1 MDLDAWKTLNRL
13 IERAL
18 DLSLDDRTTWL
29 EDLGPEYE
37 AFKPRLRE
45 MLARLESGED
55 SAALG
60 TLPKWD
66 PLLTGERDPAGAAA
80 EGLQVGP
87 YTLTRQLATGGQ
99 GTVWLAER
107 RDGLVDRPVAI
118 KLPAGLGMRRGLAER
133 LARERDILARLTH
146 PHIARLY
153 DAGLS
158 DVGPFLALEYV
169 EGVAIH
175 RHVAEHGLDVT
186 ATLKLAL
193 QVMDAL
199 AYAHGQL
206 VIHRDIKPS
215 NVLVTPEGQVRL
227 LDFGIAKLLDESPD
241 RDSTMTMD
249 VGRALTLAYASPEQI
264 ERQTLGVATD
274 VYSLG
279 VLLYELLCGRRPH
292 VPARDTPA
300 ALEDAILHADP
311 PRPSDV
317 ARDPVRGRRLRG
329 DLDAILL
336 QALRRRPEDR
346 YATVAAFA
354 NDIRA
359 FLGGLPVAAQ
369 PDSRAYRVRKFVA
382 RHRLAMTAA
391 AAVVT
396 ALATGAGVAL
406 WQAREARLE
415 RDRADTVKAFIVSM
429 FRDVDPNLQ
438 GAGRPLTAVDVLSLA
453 YDRLE
458 ALPADDPAVRA
469 ELLRVL
475 GESFLSVGD
484 PRRAADVL
492 GAALPALAQ
501 VSGRASDEA
510 LGAELR
516 LALAEQMTGKGDAS
530 TARLN
535 AVHQALEQ
543 SGRLDREIFVD
554 LAVMRVETLVNQ
566 GLSIKPGSL
575 DSAQQAVDAA
585 TRILGPAHPKRARA
599 LQLLATVERTNDRH
613 LLALG
618 HAEEAYR
625 LLTTLHPGNPRHAG
639 VVLAQNDYGRSL
651 MQVGRVRDAVTQLEQ
666 AAANG
671 LDTFRNNPVV
681 QQHLLGTL
689 VNVQL
694 SYGAVKDAVANLEK
708 ASAIDLEGVQLSP
721 TYIAGQHI
729 VRARAL
735 VAASRPGDALAF
747 YDQAVALFAKTGNT
761 SMGPQIASERVEAL
775 VQLGRFAEA
784 ERDLA
789 PFMANTTAP
798 LPPLARRA
806 RWLLGEMARQRGQRD
821 RALALLREAVDFTA
835 NTGRNRLM
843 RASMQV
849 SLGLT
854 LLDARA
860 LDEAAS
866 TLEEARAV
874 FAAEQGLMTP
884 AHAAA
889 IAALARV
896 RLAAGRPGDALPL
909 LGQAVA
915 FWRDFAPA
923 HEEGARLAA
932 LIREVQGRPAVVA
945 P

>member
-1 MDLDAWKTLNRL
+1 M
-13 IERAL
+13 
-18 DLSLDDRTTWL
+18 
-29 EDLGPEYE
+29 
-37 AFKPRLRE
+37 
-45 MLARLESGED
+45 
-55 SAALG
+55 
-60 TLPKWD
+60 
-66 PLLTGERDPAGAAA
+66 
-80 EGLQVGP
+80 
-87 YTLTRQLATGGQ
+87 
-99 GTVWLAER
+99 
-107 RDGLVDRPVAI
+107 
-118 KLPAGLGMRRGLAER
+118 
-133 LARERDILARLTH
+133 
-146 PHIARLY
+146 
-153 DAGLS
+153 
-158 DVGPFLALEYV
+158 
-169 EGVAIH
+169 
-175 RHVAEHGLDVT
+175 
-186 ATLKLAL
+186 
-193 QVMDAL
+193 
-199 AYAHGQL
+199 
-206 VIHRDIKPS
+206 
-215 NVLVTPEGQVRL
+215 
-227 LDFGIAKLLDESPD
+227 
-241 RDSTMTMD
+241 
-249 VGRALTLAYASPEQI
+249 
-264 ERQTLGVATD
+264 
-274 VYSLG
+274 
-279 VLLYELLCGRRPH
+279 
-292 VPARDTPA
+292 
-300 ALEDAILHADP
+300 
-311 PRPSDV
+311 
-317 ARDPVRGRRLRG
+317 
-329 DLDAILL
+329 
-336 QALRRRPEDR
+336 
-346 YATVAAFA
+346 
-354 NDIRA
+354 
-359 FLGGLPVAAQ
+359 
-369 PDSRAYRVRKFVA
+369 
-382 RHRLAMTAA
+382 
-391 AAVVT
+391 
-396 ALATGAGVAL
+396 
-406 WQAREARLE
+406 
-415 RDRADTVKAFIVSM
+415 
-429 FRDVDPNLQ
+429 
-438 GAGRPLTAVDVLSLA
+438 
-453 YDRLE
+453 
-458 ALPADDPAVRA
+458 
-469 ELLRVL
+469 
-475 GESFLSVGD
+475 
-484 PRRAADVL
+484 
-492 GAALPALAQ
+492 
-501 VSGRASDEA
+501 
-510 LGAELR
+510 
-516 LALAEQMTGKGDAS
+516 
-530 TARLN
+530 
-535 AVHQALEQ
+535 
-543 SGRLDREIFVD
+543 
-554 LAVMRVETLVNQ
+554 
-566 GLSIKPGSL
+566 
-575 DSAQQAVDAA
+575 DAA

-651 MQVGRVRDAVTQLEQ
+651 MQVGRVRDAVAQLEQ

-860 LDEAAS
+860 LDEAAR

-909 LGQAVA
+909 LEQAVA

-932 LIREVQGRPAVVA
+932 LIREVQGRSGAVA